1 MKLRQN
7 SLLLLL
13 AAVPV
18 LGFAQKNEWQNP
30 GVNQVNRMETRTS
43 FFGYENQEKALK
55 GDKSQSKNYLS
66 LKGEWK
72 FKFAPTPDQR
82 PKNFFAENYDDKAWG
97 TINVPGMFELEGYG
111 NPIYVNSGYA
121 WRNQFNSNP
130 PEIPTEN
137 NYVGNYRRE
146 IEVHSDWNG
155 KQVVFSV
162 GSVTSAFYRWVYGT

>member
-7 SLLLLL
+7 SLLILL

-18 LGFAQKNEWQNP
+18 LGFAQKNEWKNP

-72 FKFAPTPDQR
+72 FKLAPTPDQR

-97 TINVPGMFELEGYG
+97 IITVPGRFELYGYG
-111 NPIYVNSGYA
+111 KPICANSGYV
-121 WRNQFNSNP
+121 WLNQLNSRP
-130 PEIPTEN
+130 LEIATK
-137 NYVGNYRRE
+137 
-146 IEVHSDWNG
+146 S
-155 KQVVFSV
+155 K
-162 GSVTSAFYRWVYGT
+162 